1 MNINC
6 PKPFNILLS
15 LQFSKSDNKCIMGRG
30 CRLPGPGWG
39 RGQFTFPAGLKD
51 WGPRPQQLQRSP
63 PARLGWPSQ
72 TSVTRAVRH
81 PSVPRAVRHPS
92 VPWLQR
98 ADQSTPRPRTDQ
110 DPIRRHIR
118 AWQLAAFDS
127 SWVLRKKTQS
137 WFAQCSSHPELLY
150 HEGKQKDF
158 SSGYRDSMFVWF

>member
-15 LQFSKSDNKCIMGRG
+15 LQFSLSDNKCIMGRG
-30 CRLPGPGWG
+30 CWLPGPGHGW
-39 RGQFTFPAGLKD
+39 GQFTVPAGLKD
-51 WGPRPQQLQRSP
+51 WGPRPQQLQCSP

-81 PSVPRAVRHPS
+81 PSVPR
-92 VPWLQR
+92 LQSE
-98 ADQSTPRPRTDQ
+98 DQSTPRPRTDQ
-110 DPIRRHIR
+110 DPIRRHIG

-127 SWVLRKKTQS
+127 TWVSRKRTQS